1 MKKNPS
7 DLSAVI
13 NYDGLNSMGIF
24 RHFKLETI
32 FYSKKWNEYRA
43 LDLHRIKSLLI
54 NPVIFDLR
62 NIYNPNEVLIAGI
75 KYFGIGR

>member
-1 MKKNPS
+1 MKNAKKEI
-7 DLSAVI
+7 DQLLT
-13 NYDGLNSMGIF
+13 YDNVYEACEQSEGLIIAT
-24 RHFKLETI
+24 E
-32 FYSKKWNEYRA
+32 WNEYRA